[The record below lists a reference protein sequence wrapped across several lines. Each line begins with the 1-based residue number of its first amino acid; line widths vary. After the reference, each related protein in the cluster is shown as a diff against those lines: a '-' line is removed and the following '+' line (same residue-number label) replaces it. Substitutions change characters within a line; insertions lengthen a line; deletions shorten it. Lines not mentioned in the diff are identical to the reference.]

1 MRKANKHRLVLREM
15 SSTMTDPLDQWRPRT
30 LEDTYTAV
38 DLDIAMSDG
47 EAGSNL
53 FYVKVATPE
62 ALRRRAKGF
71 LIAGHRVLVIEKFDH
86 EQLRLAIEDILEKC
100 TRDTWEA
107 SCAALQRY
115 FAWEYEDFA
124 HEG

>member
-1 MRKANKHRLVLREM
+1 M

-107 SCAALQRY
+107 SSAALQRY

>member
-1 MRKANKHRLVLREM
+1 MRKAKYQLVLREM
-15 SSTMTDPLDQWRPRT
+15 SSTMTDPLEQWRPRT
-30 LEDTYTAV
+30 LEDTYTTL
-38 DLDIAMSDG
+38 DLDVSMSDG
-47 EAGSNL
+47 ARGSNL

-71 LIAGHRVLVIEKFDH
+71 LIAGHRVLVVEKFDY
-86 EQLRLAIEDILEKC
+86 ELLRQTIEDILEKC
-100 TRDTWEA
+100 TRDTWED

-124 HEG
+124 HED